1 MQRWC
6 VVTIISA
13 VEGAAR
19 GGPAASLHV
28 WLLTQHWYCVAN
40 TSCTAA
46 FTTCGLVYA
55 QVVLS
60 THAVGG
66 LTMFDFIMAAKLDA
80 LDIEYSP
87 KW

>member
-1 MQRWC
+1 MLHFQVQQC
-6 VVTIISA
+6 VY
-13 VEGAAR
+13 G
-19 GGPAASLHV
+19 
-28 WLLTQHWYCVAN
+28 CV
-40 TSCTAA
+40 TAA
-46 FTTCGLVYA
+46 IKFFNQVADVAEAEGHHPDLHLTNFREVK
-55 QVVLS
+55 VVLA

>member
-1 MQRWC
+1 
-6 VVTIISA
+6 
-13 VEGAAR
+13 
-19 GGPAASLHV
+19 
-28 WLLTQHWYCVAN
+28 
-40 TSCTAA
+40 
-46 FTTCGLVYA
+46 LVHA

-66 LTMFDFIMAAKLDA
+66 LTMFDLIMAAKLDA